1 MGKVRL
7 EIRPWLSEVLVA
19 RGWGNSVLEEEIAEG
34 TTLGDLFRKLTARS
48 QAFDE
53 VLFEPET
60 HQLNSSVGIII
71 NEQLSSSVNSLEA
84 VLQDGDTVLLL
95 PIIDGG

>member
-7 EIRPWLSEVLVA
+7 EIRPWLSDVLSA
-19 RGWGNSVLEEEIAEG
+19 RGWGLSVLEEEIAEG
-34 TTLGDLFRKLTARS
+34 ATLGDLLSKLTARS

-60 HQLNSSVGIII
+60 HRLNSSVGIII
-71 NEQLSSSVNSLEA
+71 NEQLSSSLNGLEA
-84 VLQDGDTVLLL
+84 ILQDGDTVMLL
-95 PIIDGG
+95 PFIDGG